1 MNRSGDAVTYKIN
14 YIHMKKYTIQA
25 GDTLGTIA
33 QKFYGKASK
42 YTEIAQANGIS
53 NPNVIRVGQEL
64 VLPGLEGDSTVASSA
79 PAPAATPEPAAA
91 TPAEGFFSAAT
102 LAEIMPKASQSNID
116 KYLGALNDEMAKFDI
131 NTPLRA
137 AHFVAQLAHE
147 SGSFHYSSENLNYS
161 ASALKA
167 VFGKY
172 FPTEEMAEEYARQ
185 PEKIANRVYADRMGN
200 GDEASGEGWK
210 YRGRGLIQ
218 LTGKDNYTNCGAATG
233 MDIVNHPDQL
243 ADDANAA
250 VAAAGWFWDM
260 RKLNSYADQDD
271 VKAITKRI
279 NGGYNG
285 LEDREAYLARAK
297 QVLGIS

>member
-1 MNRSGDAVTYKIN
+1 
-14 YIHMKKYTIQA
+14 MKKYTIQP

-33 QKFYGKASK
+33 KKFYGNASK
-42 YTEIAQANGIS
+42 YTEIAEANNIS
-53 NPNVIRVGQEL
+53 NPNVVRVGQEL
-64 VLPGLEGDSTVASSA
+64 VLPGIEDDTAETPAAA
-79 PAPAATPEPAAA
+79 PAPEKPATPSSGD
-91 TPAEGFFSAAT
+91 GFFTAAT
-102 LAEIMPKASQSNID
+102 LAEIMPKASQANID
-116 KYLGALNDEMAKFDI
+116 KYLGALNGEMSKFYI

-137 AHFVAQLAHE
+137 AHFIAQLAHE

-161 ASALKA
+161 ARALQA
-167 VFGKY
+167 VFRKY
-172 FPTEEMAEEYARQ
+172 FPDEVLAEAYARQ

-218 LTGKDNYTNCGAATG
+218 LTGKDNYTNCGKATG
-233 MDIVNHPDQL
+233 MDLVDNPDQL
-243 ADDANAA
+243 ADNADAA

-260 RKLNSYADQDD
+260 RKLNGYADQDD

-297 QVLGIS
+297 QVLA

>member
-1 MNRSGDAVTYKIN
+1 
-14 YIHMKKYTIQA
+14 MKKYTIQS
-25 GDTLGTIA
+25 GDTLGAIA

-42 YTEIAQANGIS
+42 YTEIAEANGIA
-53 NPNVIRVGQEL
+53 NPNAIRVGQEI
-64 VLPGLEGDSTVASSA
+64 VLPGIDDDSEKSAETAPVATETQSPSTSGD
-79 PAPAATPEPAAA
+79 
-91 TPAEGFFSAAT
+91 GFFTAET
-102 LAEIMPKASQSNID
+102 LSEIMPKASKDNID
-116 KYLGALNDEMAKFDI
+116 KYLGALNGEMSKFDI

-137 AHFVAQLAHE
+137 AHFIAQLAHE

-161 ASALKA
+161 ASALRA

-172 FPTEEMAEEYARQ
+172 FPTDELAEAYARQ

-218 LTGKDNYTNCGAATG
+218 LTGKDNYSNCGKSTG
-233 MDIVNHPDQL
+233 MDLVDNPDQL
-243 ADDANAA
+243 ADNADAA

-260 RKLNSYADQDD
+260 RKLNGYADEDD
-271 VKAITKRI
+271 IKAITKRI

>member
-1 MNRSGDAVTYKIN
+1 
-14 YIHMKKYTIQA
+14 MKKYTIQP

-33 QKFYGKASK
+33 KKFYGNASK
-42 YTEIAQANGIS
+42 YTEIAEANDIS
-53 NPNVIRVGQEL
+53 NPNVVKVGQEL
-64 VLPGLEGDSTVASSA
+64 VLPGIEDNEADKPAAA
-79 PAPAATPEPAAA
+79 PAPSAPTPEEPA
-91 TPAEGFFSAAT
+91 TPATGDGFFTAAT
-102 LAEIMPKASQSNID
+102 LAEIMPKASQVNID
-116 KYLGALNDEMAKFDI
+116 KYLGALNGEMSKFDI

-137 AHFVAQLAHE
+137 AHFIAQLAHE

-161 ASALKA
+161 ASALRA

-172 FPTEEMAEEYARQ
+172 FPTDEEAEAYARQ
-185 PEKIANRVYADRMGN
+185 PEKIANRVYANRMGN
-200 GDEASGEGWK
+200 GDESSGEGWK

-218 LTGKDNYTNCGAATG
+218 LTGKDNYTNCGNATG
-233 MDIVNHPDQL
+233 MDLVNNPDQL
-243 ADDANAA
+243 ADNADAA

-260 RKLNSYADQDD
+260 RKLNGYADQDD
-271 VKAITKRI
+271 IKAITKRI

>member
-1 MNRSGDAVTYKIN
+1 
-14 YIHMKKYTIQA
+14 MKKYTIQP
-25 GDTLGTIA
+25 GDTLSSIA
-33 QKFYGKASK
+33 QKFYDNASK
-42 YTEIAQANGIS
+42 YTEIAESNNIS
-53 NPNVIRVGQEL
+53 NPYVIRAGQEI
-64 VLPGLEGDSTVASSA
+64 VLPGIEDGQ
-79 PAPAATPEPAAA
+79 PEPATVQPEVPIPPA
-91 TPAEGFFSAAT
+91 TSMATGDGFFTAQT
-102 LAEIMPKASQSNID
+102 LSQIMPKASQENID
-116 KYLGALNDEMAKFDI
+116 KYLEALNAEMIRFEI

-137 AHFVAQLAHE
+137 AQFIAQLAHE

-161 ASALKA
+161 ASALRA

-172 FPTEEMAEEYARQ
+172 FPTDEIADKYARQ

-218 LTGKDNYTNCGAATG
+218 LTGKDNYTNCGKATG
-233 MDIVNHPDQL
+233 MDLVNDPDQL
-243 ADDANAA
+243 TDNADAA

-260 RKLNSYADQDD
+260 RKLNNYADEDD
-271 VKAITKRI
+271 IKAITRRI

>member
-1 MNRSGDAVTYKIN
+1 
-14 YIHMKKYTIQA
+14 MKKYTIQS
-25 GDTLGTIA
+25 GDTLGGIA

-42 YTEIAQANGIS
+42 YTEIAEANGIS
-53 NPNVIRVGQEL
+53 NPNAIRVGQEI
-64 VLPGLEGDSTVASSA
+64 VLPGLEDARDDKSSEAADTNEPVAQNKPVVSG
-79 PAPAATPEPAAA
+79 
-91 TPAEGFFSAAT
+91 EGFFTADT
-102 LAEIMPKASQSNID
+102 LKQIMPKASQDNVD
-116 KYLGALNDEMAKFDI
+116 KYLGALNGEMAKFEI

-137 AHFVAQLAHE
+137 AHFIAQLAHE
-147 SGSFHYSSENLNYS
+147 SGSLHYSCENLNYS
-161 ASALKA
+161 AKALRA

-172 FPTEEMAEEYARQ
+172 FPTDDLAEEYARQ
-185 PEKIANRVYADRMGN
+185 PEKIANRVYASRMGN
-200 GDEASGEGWK
+200 GDETSGEGWK

-218 LTGKDNYTNCGAATG
+218 LTGKDNYTNCGKG
-233 MDIVNHPDQL
+233 IELNLIDNPEQL

-260 RKLNSYADQDD
+260 RKLNGYADEDD

-297 QVLGIS
+297 EVLGIS

>member
-1 MNRSGDAVTYKIN
+1 
-14 YIHMKKYTIQA
+14 MKKYTIQS
-25 GDTLGTIA
+25 GDTLGAIA

-42 YTEIAQANGIS
+42 YTEIAEANGMA
-53 NPNVIRVGQEL
+53 NPNAIRVGQEI
-64 VLPGLEGDSTVASSA
+64 VLPGLSDEEEASA
-79 PAPAATPEPAAA
+79 PASPKPVEAPSESTGA
-91 TPAEGFFSAAT
+91 GFFTAET
-102 LAEIMPKASQSNID
+102 LSEIMPKASQENID
-116 KYLGALNDEMAKFDI
+116 KYLGALNGEMSKFDI

-137 AHFVAQLAHE
+137 AHFIAQLAHE

-161 ASALKA
+161 AKALRA

-172 FPTEEMAEEYARQ
+172 FPTDELAEEYARQ
-185 PEKIANRVYADRMGN
+185 PEKIASRVYADRMGN
-200 GDEASGEGWK
+200 GDETSGEGWK

-218 LTGKDNYTNCGAATG
+218 LTGKDNYTNCGNATG
-233 MDIVNHPDQL
+233 MELVSNPDQL
-243 ADDANAA
+243 AENADAA

-260 RKLNSYADQDD
+260 RKLNGYADADD

-297 QVLGIS
+297 KVLGIS